1 MLTAKR
7 HNELVDFIMTSDRF
21 QTQKELVVET
31 ARLFGDIGFPDL
43 NKAMADAADRHRE
56 RKAELDAEADALL
69 EFMPLFEG
77 EPKDSMLGEIAVR
90 KAAAGDPLAIKFLAS
105 IADDDL

>member
-1 MLTAKR
+1 MLSAKR

-21 QTQKELVVET
+21 ESRKELESEMI
-31 ARLFGDIGFPDL
+31 RLFGDIGFDDL
-43 NKAMADAADRHRE
+43 DKAMTDAKDREKE
-56 RKAELDAEADALL
+56 RAAELDAEAEALL

-77 EPKDSMLGEIAVR
+77 EPEGETLGEIAKR
-90 KAAAGDPLAIKFLAS
+90 KAAAGDPLAVKFLAS